1 MTDHLD
7 PMPLFRE
14 WFEAAQQTGLPE
26 PSAAALAT
34 VDEHGAPAVRMV
46 LVRGVDER
54 GFVFYTNLQSR
65 KGVELGAGR
74 PVARNPAALC
84 FYWPP
89 LARQVRIEGNAEPV
103 TDAEADA
110 YWASRPRAH
119 QIAAWASPQSQPLAG
134 GKDEL
139 SRRFAEMD
147 RRLPQENVPRPPYWS
162 GYRIQPRAIEFW
174 EGKPGRLHD
183 RVLYKR
189 TEGGFW
195 TTTVLA
201 P

>member
-1 MTDHLD
+1 VTVHPD
-7 PMPLFRE
+7 PMTMFRE
-14 WFEAAQQTGLPE
+14 WFEAAHEVGLPE

-74 PVARNPAALC
+74 PGRNPAALC

-89 LARQVRIEGNAEPV
+89 LARQVRIEGDASTV

-119 QIAAWASPQSQPLAG
+119 QIAAWASPQSQILAG
-134 GKDEL
+134 GKNEL
-139 SRRFAEMD
+139 TRRFEEMD

-162 GYRIQPRAIEFW
+162 GFRIAPRTIEFW

-183 RVLYKR
+183 RVLY
-189 TEGGFW
+189 TNEGGRW
-195 TTTVLA
+195 TTAVLA

>member
-1 MTDHLD
+1 MT
-7 PMPLFRE
+7 LFGE
-14 WFEAAQQTGLPE
+14 WFEAAHQVGLPE

-34 VDEHGAPAVRMV
+34 VDEHGAPSVRMV
-46 LVRGVDER
+46 LVRGVDEG

-65 KGVELGAGR
+65 KGVELGGGR
-74 PVARNPAALC
+74 PGRHPAALC

-89 LARQVRIEGNAEPV
+89 LARQVRVEGEALPV
-103 TDAEADA
+103 TAAEADA

-119 QIAAWASPQSQPLAG
+119 QIAAWASPQSQTLAG

-139 SRRFAEMD
+139 TRRFGEMD
-147 RRLPQENVPRPPYWS
+147 RRLPAENVPRPPYWS
-162 GYRIQPRAIEFW
+162 GFRIEPRTIEFW

-183 RVLYKR
+183 RVLY
-189 TEGGFW
+189 TNEGGRW
-195 TTTVLA
+195 ATAVLA

>member
-1 MTDHLD
+1 VADQPN

-14 WFEAAQQTGLPE
+14 WFEAAQEVGLPE

-34 VDEHGAPAVRMV
+34 VGERGAPSVRMV

-74 PVARNPAALC
+74 PQDRNPAALC

-89 LARQVRIEGNAEPV
+89 LARQVRIEGDAAPV

-119 QIAAWASPQSQPLAG
+119 QIAAWASPQSQSLQG
-134 GKDEL
+134 GKEEL

-162 GYRIQPRAIEFW
+162 GYRIVPRTIEFW

-189 TEGGFW
+189 SESGLW
-195 TTTVLA
+195 TTAVLA